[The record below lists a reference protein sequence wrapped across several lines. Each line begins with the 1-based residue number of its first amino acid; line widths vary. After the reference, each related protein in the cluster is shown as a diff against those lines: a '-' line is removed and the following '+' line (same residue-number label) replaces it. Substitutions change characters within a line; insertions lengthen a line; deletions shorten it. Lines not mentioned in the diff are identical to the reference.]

1 MENYTPS
8 AGKNGQEKFREFDI
22 QTKLGQGS
30 FGVVYKVRRKTDNQI
45 YVLKQI
51 DTSRMSKAQR
61 NESAKEA
68 MLMER
73 LTNSYIVQMYDSF
86 TTDKKINIVM
96 ELCENGDLGLHLKR
110 QQGRNLSETKV
121 WKFFIEM
128 CLGIQY
134 LHANRILHR
143 DIKTI
148 NMFLAK
154 GDVIKIGD
162 LGVARE
168 LNQTANMAH
177 TVVGTPYYLSPE
189 LCEEKPYNNKSDI
202 WSLGCVLYELCTL
215 RHPFEAQNQGA
226 LILKI
231 LRGKFNPLPSI
242 YSKSLHEM
250 VDRLLIKDY
259 RKRPAIDE
267 ILKLPAMSERMA
279 RMNYEV
285 PSFESLKMAA
295 KR

>member
-1 MENYTPS
+1 MGDRMN
-8 AGKNGQEKFREFDI
+8 EFEI

-30 FGVVYKVRRKTDNQI
+30 FGVVYRVRRKKDKQI

-51 DTSRMSKAQR
+51 DFSRMGRQARQD
-61 NESAKEA
+61 AMKEA
-68 MLMER
+68 ILMNKLEHPYVVR
-73 LTNSYIVQMYDSF
+73 FYDSF
-86 TTDKKINIVM
+86 QTPTKLCIVM
-96 ELCENGDLGLHLKR
+96 EFCENKDLGQYLKR
-110 QQGRNLSETKV
+110 QMGKHLREAQI

-128 CLGIQY
+128 SLGMQY

-154 GDVIKIGD
+154 DDKIKIGD

-215 RHPFEAQNQGA
+215 RHPFEANNQGA

-231 LRGKFNPLPSI
+231 LRGK
-242 YSKSLHEM
+242 YSPIPATYSRSLHEM
-250 VDRLLIKDY
+250 VDRLLIKDF
-259 RKRPAIDE
+259 RQRPTIE
-267 ILKLPAMSERMA
+267 QILHMDSMA
-279 RMNYEV
+279 EKMRLYGYEV
-285 PSFESLKMAA
+285 PTAEALKI
-295 KR
+295 KPK